1 MNFRRRGD
9 MKTKTRKY
17 IIALSIGVLLLLG
30 FWGFKEGDDFK
41 IAKSLDIYYSLFRD
55 VNVYYVDETNPEKLV
70 ETSINAML
78 ESLDPY
84 TVYIPESEM
93 DEFTFMTTGQYGGIG
108 ALIRNKDGQPII
120 AQPYKGF
127 PAEKAGLK
135 AGDIILEVDGVPI
148 KDLKIDN
155 VSEKLKGVP
164 KTSLKLLIKRPYS
177 EEQMEKE
184 LIREEIKIKSV
195 PYYGI
200 VDEGIGYIRVT
211 KFTPDVSKE
220 VKEVLRELKTKHQIN
235 SLILDLRGNPGGLL
249 LEAPKLCNLFVNKGQ
264 EIVSTKGKIKKWDQ
278 TYRTAESPY
287 DLEIPIVVLVNRGS
301 ASAAEIVAG
310 ALQDLDRAVI
320 LGQRTFGK
328 GLVQTTVPLNYNSQ
342 LKVTTAKYYIP
353 SGRCIQ
359 ARDYTHRNEDGS
371 VGYVPD
377 SLISEFSTKNGRKV
391 FDGGGI
397 IPDINLGSEEISP
410 IAISLITE
418 NIIFDYA
425 TKFAFENQSISSI
438 SAFEISDNI
447 FDDFTEYALS
457 HDFKYET
464 FSEKELQELEKVLKK
479 EKYYE
484 RVESEVNLLKSK
496 LVNDKKQDITGF
508 KEEIKDFLR
517 DEIVGRYYYEDGQI
531 QASLKNDNQLY
542 KAIDILKNKNL
553 YVSILK
559 GDYKE
564 KKDDTKLS
572 LYDPGLTNRKPDS
585 ININDY
591 LDSFISD

>member
-1 MNFRRRGD
+1 
-9 MKTKTRKY
+9 MKTKKRIY
-17 IIALSIGVLLLLG
+17 SAILVISLVAVIGFL
-30 FWGFKEGDDFK
+30 GFKEGDDFK
-41 IAKSLDIYYSLFRD
+41 IAKSLDIFYSLFRD

-84 TVYIPESEM
+84 TVYIPETEM

-127 PAEKAGLK
+127 PADKVGLK
-135 AGDIILEVDGVPI
+135 AGDIILEVDGVPTKEI
-148 KDLKIDN
+148 KLDN

-164 KTSLKLLIKRPYS
+164 KTSLKLLIERPYAN
-177 EEQMEKE
+177 ETFTRE
-184 LIREEIKIKSV
+184 LIREEIKISSV
-195 PYYGI
+195 PYYGL
-200 VDEGIGYIRVT
+200 VDDKIGYIRIT

-220 VKEVLRELKTKHQIN
+220 VKEALKELKSKYQIT
-235 SLILDLRGNPGGLL
+235 SLVLDLRGNPGGLL
-249 LEAPKLCNLFVNKGQ
+249 VEAPKLCNLFVDKGQ

-278 TYRTAESPY
+278 TYKTTDPAF
-287 DLEIPIVVLVNRGS
+287 DTEIPLVVLVNRGS

-359 ARDYTHRNEDGS
+359 ARDYAHRNEDGS

-377 SLISEFSTKNGRKV
+377 SLITEFSTKNGRKV

-397 IPDINLGSEEISP
+397 IPDISFGNNDISP
-410 IAISLITE
+410 ISISLVTE
-418 NIIFDYA
+418 NVIFDYA
-425 TKFAFENQSISSI
+425 TKFAFENPVIPSVTEFKIT
-438 SAFEISDNI
+438 
-447 FDDFTEYALS
+447 DDIYNNFTEFAVLQ
-457 HDFKYET
+457 DFKYET
-464 FSEKELQELEKVLKK
+464 FSEKELLELEKVLKR

-484 RVESEVNLLKSK
+484 RVEPEIKELKAK
-496 LVNDKKQDITGF
+496 LINDKRKDILSF
-508 KEEIKDFLR
+508 KDEIKDFLR
-517 DEIVGRYYYEDGQI
+517 DEIVGRYYYEEGQI
-531 QASLKNDNQLY
+531 QASLDNDDQLY
-542 KAIDILKNKNL
+542 KAIDVLKDSKMYNAILNGK
-553 YVSILK
+553 
-559 GDYKE
+559 YKE
-564 KKDDTKLS
+564 NKEQARLS
-572 LYDPGLTNRKPDS
+572 YYDPGLVLPHS
-585 ININDY
+585 GSINDY
-591 LDSFISD
+591 FDSFISE